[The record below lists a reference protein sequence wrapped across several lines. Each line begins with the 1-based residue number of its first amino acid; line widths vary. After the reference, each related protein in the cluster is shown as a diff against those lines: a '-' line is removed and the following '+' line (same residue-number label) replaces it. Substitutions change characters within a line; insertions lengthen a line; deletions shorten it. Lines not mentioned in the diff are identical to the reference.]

1 MSPEWLKKSDPEPR
15 SSLIGINIYFPGSV
29 SALRYA
35 NDPSRLFQGGVGGS
49 VDAIARTADDAA
61 RSGIGPLTLDGVTFR
76 HPPGIQRR
84 SIRTAATRG
93 RREKPYTWR
102 TSGAGAV
109 LAALTLIFMPPT
121 IGDVAAQTEITPIQ
135 FVGLSYVSDAKSIP
149 LIAPRIHKLTQ
160 DREFSKALYK
170 RLNDGLAALQRERPD
185 LQLTSQFTQQADDTY
200 MLSFSIVAEV
210 VDYQDV
216 GSIKAVNYDLQVLVF
231 VGNISKDQ
239 QRQRV
244 VTSYPIRIR
253 LSDAREPDHSPD
265 REIDVYRRL
274 LLAPPKKL
282 DILSL
287 WVERAKSIKLREKNV
302 WLSVPQ
308 LTIAEPALNSLALA
322 DADRLLLALRATTT
336 LEAQISEKFNIPVI
350 PAGPGATT
358 DRMVLSLANAD
369 SSYTF
374 KLAEPDY
381 QIGVELL
388 RTVTTQNQGRS
399 AHGNVLITKG
409 LRAAGFHVKVMDVDK
424 SKPVADGFFRRV
436 SEFEYA
442 GTRSFKESEALA
454 NEISVFHHEFGQWL
468 AAPTP
473 EWAKKSRSDQEKR
486 SEADVVKV
494 FSAFSDRL
502 KRAQ

>member
-1 MSPEWLKKSDPEPR
+1 M
-15 SSLIGINIYFPGSV
+15 
-29 SALRYA
+29 
-35 NDPSRLFQGGVGGS
+35 
-49 VDAIARTADDAA
+49 
-61 RSGIGPLTLDGVTFR
+61 
-76 HPPGIQRR
+76 
-84 SIRTAATRG
+84 
-93 RREKPYTWR
+93 
-102 TSGAGAV
+102 
-109 LAALTLIFMPPT
+109 LATLILIVLLQF
-121 IGDVAAQTEITPIQ
+121 INVAAAQVDRIPVQ

-160 DREFSKALYK
+160 DPEFSKALYR

-210 VDYQDV
+210 VDSQDV
-216 GSIKAVNYDLQVLVF
+216 GSINAVNYDLQVLVF

-239 QRQRV
+239 QKQRV

-253 LSDAREPDHSPD
+253 LSDARTPDHSLD

-274 LLAPPKKL
+274 LLAPPEKL
-282 DILSL
+282 DIVRL
-287 WVERAKSIKLREKNV
+287 WSDRAKSIKLREKNV

-308 LTIAEPALNSLALA
+308 LTIAEPALKSLASA
-322 DADRLLLALRATTT
+322 EADRLLFALRATTT

-358 DRMVLSLANAD
+358 DKMVLSLANTDA
-369 SSYTF
+369 SYTF

-381 QIGVELL
+381 QVEVELL
-388 RTVTTQNQGRS
+388 RTVTAQNQGRS
-399 AHGNVLITKG
+399 AYGNVSVTKG

-424 SKPVADGFFRRV
+424 SRPAADAFFRRV

-442 GTRSFKESEALA
+442 GNRTFKESEALA
-454 NEISVFHHEFGQWL
+454 SEVAVFHHELGQWL

-473 EWAKKSRSDQEKR
+473 EWAKRSRSDIEKR
-486 SEADVVKV
+486 PEADILKQ
-494 FSAFSDRL
+494 FGALSDRL
-502 KRAQ
+502 RKAR